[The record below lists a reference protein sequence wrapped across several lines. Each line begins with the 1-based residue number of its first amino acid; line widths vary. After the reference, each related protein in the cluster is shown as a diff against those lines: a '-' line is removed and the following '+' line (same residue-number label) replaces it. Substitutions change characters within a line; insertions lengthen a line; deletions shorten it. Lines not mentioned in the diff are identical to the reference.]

1 MVSLAQH
8 DSALTSPGEVVA
20 PVPRAES
27 GTTRRWRPASWAAM
41 AFPVA
46 LAGLVLF
53 LVRANLAPSSLYQD
67 DAWQALAT
75 RVHGW
80 DQILRA
86 GVTAPGYA
94 LALRGYADLAGHTTL
109 ALQLPALTAAL
120 ALPALTYHLAQRTGL
135 HPLTS
140 ALAATL
146 IATST
151 TTLTYA
157 TRVKPY
163 TLDACITIAL
173 LLASHRTLT
182 RPSAR
187 RWTTLTATGLAAL
200 AFSASTVPVTLTAL
214 AVPLA
219 ASAHHAYR
227 THRAR
232 TLLLPATATTTYL
245 ATLTTY
251 QHLLP
256 AAHLPAL
263 TEFWTWEAMV
273 PSGSGVHRIL
283 GTFPS
288 LVTDAMDHLAA
299 PAVADATVGPANWAI
314 TALTLA
320 ILVGLA
326 CCAWRRQWA
335 LLGWLGLP
343 PAIALGLAL
352 TGNVPFGD
360 GRTDLYLYPCLVIS
374 AACPLEWALH
384 RGPRRGHHRPPA
396 WRRLALPVAAA
407 TVLAALAS
415 VLLPGPGVAAYPD
428 NGDAA
433 LEAAILRTLGPGDL
447 VVVAPPLPYDWV
459 IDTPGTAR
467 LAADH
472 FSMTGFTPR
481 PAASDEVYL
490 TDFLEFQ
497 LGGGALEEAAS
508 AVGVA
513 DLDRAFAWQRA
524 HGGRLVWLVEVSNIT
539 LAPYLSTA
547 LTANDLHAV
556 GSVSEPGF
564 TAIAYERSG

>member
-256 AAHLPAL
+256 AAHLPTLTRFWVDQGFLPGRGNGLHRVPAL
-263 TEFWTWEAMV
+263 LSGLIGQFLPITTAGAAHTEAVTVVGALLV
-273 PSGSGVHRIL
+273 SGV
-283 GTFPS
+283 
-288 LVTDAMDHLAA
+288 LA
-299 PAVADATVGPANWAI
+299 T
-314 TALTLA
+314 
-320 ILVGLA
+320 
-326 CCAWRRQWA
+326 AWRRQWA

-352 TGNVPFGD
+352 TGHVPFGD
-360 GRTDLYLYPCLVIS
+360 GRTDLYLYPCLALLAVRGLDAAVRQRALLEAAGFGLTATMVLVAVPACAVSPQPPYPAQGSPALQSRILGGLGPHDGVI
-374 AACPLEWALH
+374 
-384 RGPRRGHHRPPA
+384 
-396 WRRLALPVAAA
+396 V
-407 TVLAALAS
+407 
-415 VLLPGPGVAAYPD
+415 LPGPGYTWALDSSPAPRLVA
-428 NGDAA
+428 N
-433 LEAAILRTLGPGDL
+433 
-447 VVVAPPLPYDWV
+447 PL
-459 IDTPGTAR
+459 
-467 LAADH
+467 
-472 FSMTGFTPR
+472 SMTGFTPQLPDPR
-481 PAASDEVYL
+481 QLFIGDFVGQSD
-490 TDFLEFQ
+490 
-497 LGGGALEEAAS
+497 GGLLYRQAIEQARTQIRRLIAW
-508 AVGVA
+508 VG
-513 DLDRAFAWQRA
+513 A
-524 HGGRLVWLVEVSNIT
+524 HGGQSIWVVAISAEQISPTIPGILRASGYH
-539 LAPYLSTA
+539 LAQKIDVPTA
-547 LTANDLHAV
+547 GAV
-556 GSVSEPGF
+556 RWVRTG
-564 TAIAYERSG
+564 